1 MWTYT
6 YTPKS
11 KNGDIKM
18 TNIKTELEVTQA
30 EELEVATAEE
40 VKAVPDPVNAEEII
54 KKAIEK
60 GLVQGKV

>member
-1 MWTYT
+1 
-6 YTPKS
+6 
-11 KNGDIKM
+11 M